1 MQTFSVRSASGTYRI
16 VCGGGAISRLKA
28 VISKQTDVTG
38 VFALSSPRVWKYCGH
53 KITKALGSA
62 GAAAPILFDDSES
75 AKTLATVE
83 KVCRALHRAGADR
96 RSAIVAV
103 GGGVVGDIAGFVAE
117 SYLRGVR
124 LIHVPTTL
132 VAQIDSSIGGKT
144 GVNLPEGKN
153 LVGAFYPP
161 VAIVADPVFLQTLPG
176 AQSRSGLYEGVKYVN
191 IGDSKSFAYL
201 EVNMAKVLRRDPRA
215 LEWLMLHS
223 IRAKAAIVSKD
234 ERESGLRQVLN
245 FGHTFGHAL
254 ETAGNYRRHLHG
266 EAIAWGML
274 VATLI
279 ALATNRINSIQAE
292 RIARLVMSVGRL
304 PSIEGIRPV
313 KLLALMRG
321 DKKSHA
327 GRIRWVLPVGIGRV
341 EWGIE
346 IPDQLV
352 IEAIREAPEVARL
365 ARGAR

>member
-1 MQTFSVRSASGTYRI
+1 MQAFSVRSASGTYRI
-16 VCGGGAISRLKA
+16 ACGSGAINRLKT
-28 VISKQTDVTG
+28 VISQQPDATG
-38 VFALSSPRVWKYCGH
+38 VFVLSSPRVWKYCGR

-62 GAAAPILFDDSES
+62 SAAAPILFEDSES
-75 AKTLATVE
+75 AKTLSTVE

-96 RSAIVAV
+96 RSVIVAV
-103 GGGVVGDIAGFVAE
+103 GGGVVGDVAGFVAA

-161 VAIVADPVFLQTLPG
+161 VAVVADPVFLQTLPG
-176 AQSRSGLYEGVKYVN
+176 AQFHSGLYEGVKYVN
-191 IGDSKSFAYL
+191 IAGNKSFTYL
-201 EVNMAKVLRRDPRA
+201 EANMAKVLRRDPRA
-215 LEWLMLHS
+215 VEWLMLHS

-266 EAIAWGML
+266 EAVGWGML

-279 ALATNRINSIQAE
+279 ALATNRINSIQAQ
-292 RIARLVMSVGRL
+292 RIARLVMSVGPL
-304 PSIEGIRPV
+304 PGLSATRPA

-321 DKKSHA
+321 DKKSLA
-327 GRIRWVLPVGIGRV
+327 GRVRSVLPIGIGRV

-346 IPDQLV
+346 IPDRLV

-365 ARGAR
+365 ALGVR

>member
-1 MQTFSVRSASGTYRI
+1 MQAFSVRSASGTYRI
-16 VCGGGAISRLKA
+16 ACGSGAINRLKKM
-28 VISKQTDVTG
+28 ISKQTDVTA
-38 VFALSSPRVWKYCGH
+38 VFVLSSPRVWKYCGR

-62 GAAAPILFDDSES
+62 SAAAPILFEDSES

-96 RSAIVAV
+96 RSVIVAV
-103 GGGVVGDIAGFVAE
+103 GGGVVGDIAGFVAA

-161 VAIVADPVFLQTLPG
+161 VAVVADPVFLQTLPD
-176 AQSRSGLYEGVKYVN
+176 AQFRSGLYEGVKYVN
-191 IGDSKSFAYL
+191 IVDHKSFAYL
-201 EVNMAKVLRRDPRA
+201 EANMAKVLRRDPRA
-215 LEWLMLHS
+215 VEWLMLHS

-266 EAIAWGML
+266 EAVGWGML
-274 VATLI
+274 VATLLS
-279 ALATNRINSIQAE
+279 LATNRINSIQAQ
-292 RIARLVMSVGRL
+292 RIARLVMSVGPL
-304 PSIEGIRPV
+304 PGLGATRPA
-313 KLLALMRG
+313 KMLALMRG

-327 GRIRWVLPVGIGRV
+327 GRVRCVLPVGIGRV
-341 EWGIE
+341 EWGVE

-352 IEAIREAPEVARL
+352 IEAIRKAPEVARL
-365 ARGAR
+365 APGAR

>member
-1 MQTFSVRSASGTYRI
+1 MHTFSVRSASGAYRI
-16 VCGGGAISRLKA
+16 LCGRGAINRLKT
-28 VISKQTDVTG
+28 VISKQTGATG
-38 VFALSSPRVWKYCGH
+38 VFVLSSPRAWKYCGR

-96 RSAIVAV
+96 RSVIVAV
-103 GGGVVGDIAGFVAE
+103 GGGVVGDVAGFAAA

-153 LVGAFYPP
+153 LVGAFSPP
-161 VAIVADPVFLQTLPG
+161 VAILADPVFLQTLPN
-176 AQSRSGLYEGVKYVN
+176 AQFHSGLYEGVKYVN
-191 IGDSKSFAYL
+191 IGGNKSFAYL
-201 EVNMAKVLRRDPRA
+201 EANMAKVLRRDPRV

-254 ETAGNYRRHLHG
+254 ETAGNYRRHRHG
-266 EAIAWGML
+266 EAVAWGML
-274 VATLI
+274 VATLL
-279 ALATNRINSIQAE
+279 ALATNRVNSAQAE
-292 RIARLVMSVGRL
+292 RIARLVMTVSRL
-304 PSIEGIRPV
+304 PSMESIRPV

-321 DKKSHA
+321 DKKSHG
-327 GRIRWVLPVGIGRV
+327 GRVRWVLPVGIGRV

-346 IPDQLV
+346 ILDRLV

-365 ARGAR
+365 ALGAR

>member
-1 MQTFSVRSASGTYRI
+1 MCIR
-16 VCGGGAISRLKA
+16 
-28 VISKQTDVTG
+28 D
-38 VFALSSPRVWKYCGH
+38 
-53 KITKALGSA
+53 
-62 GAAAPILFDDSES
+62 
-75 AKTLATVE
+75 
-83 KVCRALHRAGADR
+83 
-96 RSAIVAV
+96 
-103 GGGVVGDIAGFVAE
+103 
-117 SYLRGVR
+117 R

-266 EAIAWGML
+266 EAIAWGM
-274 VATLI
+274 
-279 ALATNRINSIQAE
+279 
-292 RIARLVMSVGRL
+292 SVSYTHLRHMPYSMMRTKAKL
-304 PSIEGIRPV
+304 PPRCSV
-313 KLLALMRG
+313 FLT
-321 DKKSHA
+321 
-327 GRIRWVLPVGIGRV
+327 
-341 EWGIE
+341 
-346 IPDQLV
+346 
-352 IEAIREAPEVARL
+352 
-365 ARGAR
+365 

>member
-1 MQTFSVRSASGTYRI
+1 MHTFSAKSASGNYPI
-16 VCGGGAISRLKA
+16 FCGRGAIDSLKSLL
-28 VISKQTDVTG
+28 SKQKGVTG
-38 VFALSSPRVWKYCGH
+38 VFVLISPRVWKSCGQ

-62 GAAAPILFDDSES
+62 TPISPILFDDAES

-96 RSAIVAV
+96 RSLIVAV
-103 GGGVVGDIAGFVAE
+103 GGGVVGDVAGFAAA

-144 GVNLPEGKN
+144 GVNLPDGKN

-161 VAIVADPVFLQTLPG
+161 VAVVADAIFLQTLPD
-176 AQSRSGLYEGVKYVN
+176 AQFRSGLYEAVKYAN
-191 IGDSKSFAYL
+191 ISGAGSFIQL
-201 EVNMAKVLRRDPRA
+201 EGSVGKVLRRDLRA
-215 LEWLMLHS
+215 LETLMLHS
-223 IRAKAAIVSKD
+223 IRAKASIVSKD

-266 EAIAWGML
+266 EAVGWGML
-274 VATLI
+274 VATLL
-279 ALATNRINSIQAE
+279 ALATNRINPAQAQ
-292 RIARLVMSVGRL
+292 RIARLVMSVGPL
-304 PSIEGIRPV
+304 PNIVRAQSK
-313 KLLALMRG
+313 KLLALMHG
-321 DKKSHA
+321 DKKSH
-327 GRIRWVLPVGIGRV
+327 GGSIRWVLPVAIGRV
-341 EWGIE
+341 EWGIDVPE
-346 IPDQLV
+346 PLV
-352 IEAIREAPEVARL
+352 LEAIREAPEVARL

>member
-16 VCGGGAISRLKA
+16 LSGNGAINRLKK
-28 VISKQTDVTG
+28 VISKQTDVTA
-38 VFALSSPRVWKYCGH
+38 VFVLSSPRVWKYCGR

-62 GAAAPILFDDSES
+62 GSAAPILFDDSES

-83 KVCRALHRAGADR
+83 KVCRALHRASTDR
-96 RSAIVAV
+96 RSMIVAV
-103 GGGVVGDIAGFVAE
+103 GGGVVGDVAGFVAA

-161 VAIVADPVFLQTLPG
+161 VAIVADPLFLQTLPD
-176 AQSRSGLYEGVKYVN
+176 AQFRSGLYEGVKYVN
-191 IGDSKSFAYL
+191 IVGHKSFTYL
-201 EVNMAKVLRRDPRA
+201 EANMGRVLRRDTRA

-266 EAIAWGML
+266 EAVAWGML
-274 VATLI
+274 VATLL
-279 ALATNRINSIQAE
+279 ALATNRINSVHAQ
-292 RIARLVMSVGRL
+292 RIARLLISVGPL
-304 PSIEGIRPV
+304 PGLGATRPA

-321 DKKSHA
+321 DKKSYA

-346 IPDQLV
+346 IPDQPV

-365 ARGAR
+365 AQGVR